1 MEPQPDDPRTLRIIL
16 CKEKTRTIVEYALR
30 DARKPIGVATY
41 EITKTLPKKLKDQ
54 LPSPEAIARLL
65 ESIS

>member
-1 MEPQPDDPRTLRIIL
+1 VAHRQIDAATFDGGLSVP
-16 CKEKTRTIVEYALR
+16 TRTIIEYALR

-65 ESIS
+65 EGM

>member
-1 MEPQPDDPRTLRIIL
+1 LH
-16 CKEKTRTIVEYALR
+16 

-41 EITKTLPKKLKDQ
+41 EITKTLPKNLKDQ

-65 ESIS
+65 DGM

>member
-1 MEPQPDDPRTLRIIL
+1 LL
-16 CKEKTRTIVEYALR
+16 

-41 EITKTLPKKLKDQ
+41 EITKTLPKNLRDQ

-65 ESIS
+65 ESL